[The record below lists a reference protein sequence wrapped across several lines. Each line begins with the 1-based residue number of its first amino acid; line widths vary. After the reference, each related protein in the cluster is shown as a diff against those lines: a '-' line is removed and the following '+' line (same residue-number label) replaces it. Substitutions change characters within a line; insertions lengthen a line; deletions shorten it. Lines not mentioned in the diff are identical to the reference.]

1 MGDIQLPTALMMFK
15 CQKVY
20 RIGEK
25 TLLHGNASRICQLS
39 YPLPKPHSPSS
50 RESEVLEGYYG
61 RGKIRTQN
69 SATWVR
75 LEEMERPIL
84 SSILSQ
90 YVDKSPTIE
99 TEEVDHPRCPK
110 SKHSSKG
117 FKQATWTKRQNTKE
131 GDRDVQVKKK
141 GNI

>member
-1 MGDIQLPTALMMFK
+1 MKRHSYMGM
-15 CQKVY
+15 
-20 RIGEK
+20 
-25 TLLHGNASRICQLS
+25 H
-39 YPLPKPHSPSS
+39 PKYANFPIPYQSPSS

-61 RGKIRTQN
+61 RGKILTQN
-69 SATWVR
+69 NATWVR